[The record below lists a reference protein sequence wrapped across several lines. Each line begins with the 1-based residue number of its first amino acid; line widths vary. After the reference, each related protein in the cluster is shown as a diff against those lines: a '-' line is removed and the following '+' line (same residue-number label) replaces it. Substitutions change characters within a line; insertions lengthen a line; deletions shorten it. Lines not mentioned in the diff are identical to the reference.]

1 MIHLIQDVPSST
13 HISWMISPMALIFWV
28 PALGLSGWWLR
39 SRAEERKRRL
49 DLVAQALNSHS
60 TPPEVRAELL
70 RALRPPTGRLLATIG
85 WFGLCT
91 GISGWSI
98 TGGRDYLPWLITTVG
113 SFAVLTLPI
122 VWREVEAHRPIRQ
135 EP

>member
-1 MIHLIQDVPSST
+1 
-13 HISWMISPMALIFWV
+13 MALIFWV
-28 PALGLSGWWLR
+28 PALGLFGWWLKN
-39 SRAEERKRRL
+39 RAEERKRRL
-49 DLVAQALNSHS
+49 DLVAQALSQSS

-85 WFGLCT
+85 WFGLVT
-91 GISGWSI
+91 GITGWSI
-98 TGGRDYLPWLITTVG
+98 DGGRYYLPWLITTVA

-122 VWREVEAHRPIRQ
+122 VWREVESHRPIRQ